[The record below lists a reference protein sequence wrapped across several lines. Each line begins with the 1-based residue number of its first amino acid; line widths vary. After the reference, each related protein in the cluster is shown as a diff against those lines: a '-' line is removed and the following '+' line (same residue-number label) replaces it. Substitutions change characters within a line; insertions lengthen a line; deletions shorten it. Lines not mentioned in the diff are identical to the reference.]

1 MHAITIENDK
11 SLTWSTIPDPV
22 LQADEVLIRVQC
34 AALNRADLMQRAGDY
49 PPPPGAPDTMGL
61 EVSGQIVA
69 LGEHAAAQ
77 SSLHIGDKVCA
88 LLGGGGYAE
97 YAAVKWNHCMPVP
110 AGLSM
115 EEAAA
120 LPEAFAT
127 AYLNLVHEGNA
138 RPGETLLFTAGG
150 SGLGSIAIPLAK
162 ALGLR
167 VITTVSSTKKAQSIA
182 DLGAD
187 RIIVTA
193 EESLPAVLKEEFETG
208 HGVDLAIDC
217 VGGEIMGQCLPYVN
231 RGARWIMIAALA
243 GNLTQVDLKNVYVK
257 GLRIIGSTLR
267 SRPDAFKGQLL
278 ANLVQTVWPLIEQG
292 QIRPRIYQTLPITEA
307 EAAHAILQRNENIG
321 KVVLRIP

>member
-115 EEAAA
+115 EEAAV

-162 ALGLR
+162 VLGLR
-167 VITTVSSTKKAQSIA
+167 VITTVSSAKKAQSIA

-193 EESLPAVLKEEFETG
+193 EESLPAVLKVEFEAG

>member
-1 MHAITIENDK
+1 MHAITTENDK

-61 EVSGQIVA
+61 EVSGQIAA

-167 VITTVSSTKKAQSIA
+167 VITTVSSAKKAQSIA

-193 EESLPAVLKEEFETG
+193 EESLPAALKEEFEAG